1 MVTEVVHAIC
11 WTICLH
17 TVSSTT
23 CLTCN
28 VICHSDRSA
37 ALTGPNRGCLSM
49 GWQLMLTL
57 PLKYCQFHFYPTDS
71 FLKIINDNLT
81 LGLQHTEFGNYSPS
95 FPEGR
100 PVAVMTIS
108 LYSFSSHLFSSL
120 FLSHILCHPPCL
132 LCDFFFFL
140 HLALSP
146 NWGKGKGKIKL
157 QGSPLSSLP
166 SLWGVNR
173 NCCSRAWSFGARS
186 SYSKLCQLL
195 TQITKWEPS
204 AMSHKAMDPSYTFN
218 RKLLLFFFFASTAT
232 VANLIWVLFTFTRA
246 ESCIK

>member
-1 MVTEVVHAIC
+1 MVSKVLHAIC

-17 TVSSTT
+17 IVSSAT

-49 GWQLMLTL
+49 GWQSMSTL

-71 FLKIINDNLT
+71 FLKIINDSLR
-81 LGLQHTEFGNYSPS
+81 LGLQHTEFGNYSSS

-100 PVAVMTIS
+100 PVGVMTIS

-132 LCDFFFFL
+132 LYAFSFSFFFFS
-140 HLALSP
+140 LSTVSH
-146 NWGKGKGKIKL
+146 KER
-157 QGSPLSSLP
+157 SS
-166 SLWGVNR
+166 
-173 NCCSRAWSFGARS
+173 SRAHPCPLYPHCGEWTGITAAGHGVLEYRAAAS
-186 SYSKLCQLL
+186 SY
-195 TQITKWEPS
+195 
-204 AMSHKAMDPSYTFN
+204 
-218 RKLLLFFFFASTAT
+218 AS
-232 VANLIWVLFTFTRA
+232 
-246 ESCIK
+246 C

>member
-1 MVTEVVHAIC
+1 MVSKVLHAIC

-17 TVSSTT
+17 IVSSAT

-49 GWQLMLTL
+49 GWQSMSTL

-71 FLKIINDNLT
+71 FLKIINDSLR
-81 LGLQHTEFGNYSPS
+81 LGLQHTEFGNYSSS

-100 PVAVMTIS
+100 LVGVMTIS

-132 LCDFFFFL
+132 LYALSFFFFFF

-146 NWGKGKGKIKL
+146 IRKDQAPGLTLVPSTLTVGSEQEL
-157 QGSPLSSLP
+157 LRQGMEF
-166 SLWGVNR
+166 
-173 NCCSRAWSFGARS
+173 WSTE
-186 SYSKLCQLL
+186 QLL
-195 TQITKWEPS
+195 QVMPVVNS
-204 AMSHKAMDPSYTFN
+204 DH
-218 RKLLLFFFFASTAT
+218 
-232 VANLIWVLFTFTRA
+232 
-246 ESCIK
+246 